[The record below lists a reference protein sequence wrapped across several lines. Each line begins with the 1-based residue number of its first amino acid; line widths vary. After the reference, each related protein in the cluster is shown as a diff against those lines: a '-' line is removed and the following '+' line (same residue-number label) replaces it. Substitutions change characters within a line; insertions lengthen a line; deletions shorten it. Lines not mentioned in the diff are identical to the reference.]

1 MEKKTIIIALGGNAL
16 IQKKQKGTAEEQLAN
31 LVAPMRAVVGLLD
44 EYRVIVT
51 HGNGPQV
58 GNILLQQESCSEVP
72 KMPFALVGAETQGL
86 IGYMIDATLR
96 RELADAGRKD
106 QKVIALVSPVVVDAA
121 DPAFQ
126 NPTKPVGPFYP
137 KDKIAGLPYPLKETP
152 HGFRRVVASPE
163 PCEVVNAADVKMLS
177 EAGYVVI
184 CTGGGGVPVKRVG
197 NGFEGVDAVIDKDYA
212 SSLLART
219 IKADRFIIATDEPNA
234 FINYAKP
241 DQRALETVT
250 VAEARQYMKE
260 GQFPA
265 GSMGPKMEA
274 VVRFAEHTG
283 NEGIITSIDN
293 IAAALAGKAGTRVVK

>member
-31 LVAPMRAVVGLLD
+31 LTAPMRAVVDLLD
-44 EYRVIVT
+44 EYRVIIT

-58 GNILLQQESCSEVP
+58 GNILLQQEACTEVP

-86 IGYMIDATLR
+86 IGYMIEAVLR

-106 QKVIALVSPVVVDAA
+106 QKVLALVSPVVVDGD
-121 DPAFQ
+121 DPAFK

-137 KDKIAGLPYPLKETP
+137 KEKIADLPYPLKETP

-163 PCEVVNAADVKMLS
+163 PVEVVNADDVKMLS
-177 EAGYVVI
+177 RAGYVVI

-197 NGFEGVDAVIDKDYA
+197 NGFEGVDAVIDKDFA

-219 IKADRFIIATDEPNA
+219 IKADRFVIATDEPNA
-234 FINYAKP
+234 CINYAKP
-241 DQRALETVT
+241 DQRALERITT
-250 VAEARQYMKE
+250 AEARKYMEE

-265 GSMGPKMEA
+265 GSMGPKIEA
-274 VVRFAEHTG
+274 VVRFAESTG